1 MKTKSESIVATVYV
15 YAKAKSQWQLENLKP
30 DEMPFDYHVKDY
42 DYGDESSVRIME
54 QEITLNI
61 PADIDI
67 TAACI
72 SNLQEQIVAI
82 RQKASKEIEDLS
94 QRIRDLSL
102 IEYKCDQPIQSPPT
116 DNRGEQTGEDPPF

>member
-1 MKTKSESIVATVYV
+1 MKTKSESITATVYV
-15 YAKAKSQWQLENLKP
+15 YAKAKSKWQLENLKP
-30 DEMPFDYHVKDY
+30 DEMPFEYNVKDY

-72 SNLQEQIVAI
+72 SNLQERIIAV
-82 RQKASKEIEDLS
+82 RQQASKEIENLS

-102 IEYKCDQPIQSPPT
+102 IEYKCDQSTT
-116 DNRGEQTGEDPPF
+116 DNPGEQVEEDPPF